1 MSLASIILA
10 CLLALV
16 ASSPA
21 CCCAVEPAAAESSC
35 CGGEPVVGTVLDLD
49 CGCADEA
56 PAEVPAPD
64 LLPAVAGGPPDL
76 SAEASPRSALR
87 CPRAGDFARP
97 RWRPSCPWHA
107 PPAERRARLV
117 RRTL

>member
-1 MSLASIILA
+1 MQLASIILA
-10 CLLALV
+10 CLLAFV
-16 ASSPA
+16 ATSPA

-35 CGGEPVVGTVLDLD
+35 CGGGAADGISLDRD

-56 PAEVPAPD
+56 PGEVPAPD

-76 SAEASPRSALR
+76 SAEVTPRPALR
-87 CPRAGDFARP
+87 RSRAGDFARP

-107 PPAERRARLV
+107 PPSERRARLV